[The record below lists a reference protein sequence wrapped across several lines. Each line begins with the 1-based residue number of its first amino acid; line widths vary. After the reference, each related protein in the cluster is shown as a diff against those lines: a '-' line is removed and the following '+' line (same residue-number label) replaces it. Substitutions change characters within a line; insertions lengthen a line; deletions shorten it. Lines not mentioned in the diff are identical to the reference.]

1 MIKVLLT
8 ILVLI
13 PSVLHARLGGKL
25 LIDSMIAALPRA
37 KEDTNKV
44 LLLNKISFVFQNI
57 NPDQGVAYGTRGLQL
72 ASNLK
77 WDKGIAFAANAIG
90 VNYLNKADYDRALQY
105 ITRSLA
111 INEAREDKKAIA
123 ANLGNIAN
131 IYQVRGDLPNA
142 LECQFKTLKIAEAL
156 NNGALIASC
165 LMNIGGIYHDLGSI
179 GKALEYDGKALK
191 KFEDINDR
199 VGVAKCLSNLGTCY
213 YTLQDYNKALEYDFK
228 SEALSDEIGDKFT
241 AQIVTGNIGD
251 IYGNLKKYD
260 LALAYYA
267 RAMKISEEL
276 GDKEGVATAMGGT
289 GHIYLEMVVNSAAPG
304 PSATLD
310 NAIAFLIKSK
320 AVAAEI
326 SNLKL
331 MIEINKSLSEAY
343 RLAGR
348 YKHALESYEGYM
360 KLKDSIYSTNNKLK
374 IANLSTQRET
384 DLKNKQIEINA
395 LTAKSKRAEQVLYI
409 CSIGLLLVVIIIVLR
424 NYRAQK
430 EVNDR
435 LGEEKL
441 KTNSL
446 MGELQQMLRQKDELA
461 MRLEMAA
468 DMKSKFLGNISHEL
482 RTPVTL
488 LTGMLQLM
496 NEKNGKDRAYN
507 DDQMSVAYNNSRRL
521 QYMLNELLDVTR
533 LEHSKAVVHSE
544 VKEIAP
550 VLKRIVLTFSGLATK
565 DGLILEYADD
575 APRACAAIDEDK
587 FEKTINNLIFN
598 AIKFNEK
605 GGYIKVLVQLAAD
618 RKHLEISVANSG
630 KGIVAGDME
639 RIFERYYQGS
649 GNGANAGGLGIGL
662 ALVKEFTLLQGG
674 DVHVTSRPGAGTQFT
689 LRFPLAAET
698 EINKDESDGMAEL
711 PACDWEYFAQ
721 RQKVLVVEDNAEMR
735 YYLQE
740 ILADKV
746 LLVTASNGAEAL
758 QWLECNTPDLI
769 ISDIMMPEMD
779 GQELIRRIKLN
790 EQFNKIPVIT
800 LTALAGM
807 QNQLIMLRMGID
819 DYIVKPFNASELNVR
834 VYNML
839 RNNNERKAYIALP
852 AEQEVEDVDNI
863 EADDFRARVTEFVL
877 LRLKSN
883 NVSVHDLDGEL
894 TMSERQLYRLAKSL
908 TGCTPAQLVKEVRLQ
923 KAYEL
928 LTGGGINKIDDLAR
942 RVGFENTGYFSRQFL
957 ERFGKRPTEFL

>member
-13 PSVLHARLGGKL
+13 PSVLHARLRGKL
-25 LIDSMIAALPRA
+25 LIDSLIAALPRA

-44 LLLNKISFVFQNI
+44 LLLNKISFVYQNI
-57 NPDQGVAYGTRGLQL
+57 NPDQGVAYGTRGLQM
-72 ASNLK
+72 ATDLK

-90 VNYLNKADYDRALQY
+90 VNYLNKADYDKAIQY

-111 INEAREDKKAIA
+111 INEGREDKKAVA

-131 IYQVRGDLPNA
+131 IYQARGDLPNA
-142 LECQFKTLKIAEAL
+142 LECQFKTLRIAEAL
-156 NNGALIASC
+156 NNGALTASC
-165 LMNIGGIYHDLGSI
+165 LMNIGGIYNDLGSI
-179 GKALEYDGKALK
+179 DKALEYDGRALK

-199 VGVAKCLSNLGTCY
+199 VGVAKCFSNLGACY
-213 YTLQDYNKALEYDFK
+213 YSLQEYNKALEYDFR
-228 SEALSDEIGDKFT
+228 SVALSDEIGDKFT

-251 IYGNLKKYD
+251 IYGNLGKYD
-260 LALAYYA
+260 QALEYYA

-289 GHIYLEMVVNSAAPG
+289 GHMYLEMAVNSAAPG
-304 PSATLD
+304 PSTNLD
-310 NAIAFLIKSK
+310 NAIAFLTKGK
-320 AVAAEI
+320 AVAVEI

-331 MIEINKSLSEAY
+331 LIEINKSLSEAY

-348 YKHALESYEGYM
+348 YKDALESYEGYM
-360 KLKDSIYSTNNKLK
+360 KLKDSIFSTNNKLK

-384 DLKNKQIEINA
+384 DLKNKQIEING
-395 LTAKSKRAEQVLYI
+395 LTAKNKRSEQILSI

-430 EVNDR
+430 EVNTR

-441 KTNSL
+441 KTNGL

-507 DDQMSVAYNNSRRL
+507 DDQMNMAYNNSRRL

-533 LEHSKAVVHSE
+533 VEHSNAVVHSE
-544 VKEIAP
+544 VMEIGP
-550 VLKRIVLTFSGLATK
+550 VLKRIVLAFSSLAIK

-575 APRACAAIDEDK
+575 APGACAAIDEDK
-587 FEKTINNLIFN
+587 FEKIINNLVFN
-598 AIKFNEK
+598 AIKFNKK
-605 GGYIKVLVQLAAD
+605 GGYIKVRVQPAAD
-618 RKHLEISVANSG
+618 KTHVEISVADSG
-630 KGIVAGDME
+630 KGIGAADIE

-649 GNGANAGGLGIGL
+649 SNGANAGGLGIGL

-674 DVHVTSRPGAGTQFT
+674 EVHVTSRPGAGTQFI
-689 LRFPLAAET
+689 LRFPLLAEK
-698 EINKDESDGMAEL
+698 EIKKDEPDGMAEL
-711 PACDWEYFAQ
+711 PACDWEYFEQ
-721 RQKVLVVEDNAEMR
+721 RQTVLVVEDNAEMR

-746 LLVTASNGAEAL
+746 LLATAGNGAEAL

-769 ISDIMMPEMD
+769 ITDIMMPEMD
-779 GQELIRRIKLN
+779 GQELIRRIKIN
-790 EQFNKIPVIT
+790 EQYHKIPVIT

-807 QNQLIMLRMGID
+807 QNQLAMLRMGID
-819 DYIVKPFNASELNVR
+819 DYIVKPFNAGELNVR

-839 RNNNERKAYIALP
+839 RNNNERKVYVALP
-852 AEQEVEDVDNI
+852 AEQNDGENDNI
-863 EADDFRARVTEFVL
+863 EAEEFRTRVMEFVL
-877 LRLKSN
+877 VRLKN
-883 NVSVHDLDGEL
+883 ATISVHDLAGEL
-894 TMSERQLYRLAKSL
+894 SMSERQLYRFAKSL

-928 LTGGGINKIDDLAR
+928 LTAGGINKIDDLAR